1 MKHIFLTF
9 VMFLG
14 LMTTSA
20 QETTTI
26 KMDDQTLMAMDSMKT
41 CCAPRYCN
49 LVSFGG
55 KYYFNTLNNSRK
67 TLAAN
72 GFPMDQEAFEYQV
85 RIYNLPKI
93 FYFQQL
99 GTLTNTNYA
108 TITGFGV
115 KEDIRWDIFKN
126 SNFIFTPYVELGGG
140 YYRMNISK
148 GINNSSISTVLGGKV
163 ESYYL
168 DNFVLSGDIGL
179 DLGVGFNAGDKRFS
193 IILNGGYITN
203 FPSEWKLNGSL
214 AFKEKMNLGSP
225 YAGLTLKMEMSCD
238 NCKEACCK

>member
-1 MKHIFLTF
+1 MKHIILTF
-9 VMFLG
+9 AMILG
-14 LMTTSA
+14 FMTMNA
-20 QETTTI
+20 QETATI
-26 KMDDQTLMAMDSMKT
+26 KMDEKSMMTMDSMKT
-41 CCAPRYCN
+41 CCGPCYCN
-49 LVSFGG
+49 ILSVGG
-55 KYYFNTLNNSRK
+55 KYYFNTLSNTRT

-99 GTLTNTNYA
+99 GTLSNTNYA
-108 TITGFGV
+108 SITGFGV
-115 KEDIRWDIFKN
+115 KEDLRWNIVKN

-148 GINNSSISTVLGGKV
+148 GVTNSSISTVLGGKV

-203 FPSEWKLNGSL
+203 FPSEWKINSSL

-225 YAGLTLKMEMSCD
+225 YTGLTLKMDMSCNKCMD
-238 NCKEACCK
+238 ACCK